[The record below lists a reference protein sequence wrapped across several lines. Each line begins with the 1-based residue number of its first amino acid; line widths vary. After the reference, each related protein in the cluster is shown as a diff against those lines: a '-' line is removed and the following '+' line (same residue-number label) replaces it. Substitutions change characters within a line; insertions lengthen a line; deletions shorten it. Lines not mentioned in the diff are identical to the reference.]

1 MRSKNIPL
9 LNRSPPENCKE
20 MIALNLMHSPVICFN
35 FIAPVH
41 ELYRYLEN
49 TEHSG
54 FPVLNG
60 HGRPIGIVER
70 DALIAMLK
78 HRMQGRGGSMAAVQ
92 QQIAEIPMIKNNLYK
107 LDAWVSPFADV

>member
-70 DALIAMLK
+70 DALIVMLK
-78 HRMQGRGGSMAAVQ
+78 HKVWYRKDERRR
-92 QQIAEIPMIKNNLYK
+92 N
-107 LDAWVSPFADV
+107 SP